1 MVTVSMTSS
10 ASLSNATSE
19 HRDCISGLVFALLS
33 SSCLPDPKGL
43 RCLLCSFCDLNT
55 RERVFT
61 LLNIN
66 SYTGISDMT
75 ILARPNISYV
85 IDGVK
90 QCLAGYFQRVYN
102 FLLEQVE

>member
-19 HRDCISGLVFALLS
+19 HRDCISGPVLALLS
-33 SSCLPDPKGL
+33 SSCLPALKGL
-43 RCLLCSFCDLNT
+43 RCLLCSFCDLNA

-61 LLNIN
+61 LLNTN

-75 ILARPNISYV
+75 ILARSNISYV